1 LLKDLRMK
9 STRTFWVAGLIFL
22 FVAIINVA
30 FALLVKG
37 FGYDDIL
44 REPAA
49 LILTRFDAGGVSLVL
64 VWLTFAVGC
73 LLFVPIALLLPG
85 ELGVTSHGGVSVT
98 AALGVISSVLQ
109 AIGLL
114 RWVFVVPVLAA
125 SYLSANASEASRAA
139 ALSNFQLVHQY
150 GGVVV
155 GEFLG
160 QAFLVTWTI
169 GTCAAMLRAGRT
181 LRWLGRAGL
190 LTVPLW
196 ILGFSE
202 FLATVM
208 PSVTSLE
215 LAPVAF
221 MAWEAWL
228 TGVAIALLAQAL
240 KDRRLSS
247 RAPAVE
253 VATTPAV
260 L

>member
-1 LLKDLRMK
+1 LLKELLMK
-9 STRTFWVAGLIFL
+9 SARTFWVAGLIFL

-49 LILTRFDAGGVSLVL
+49 LILTRFAAGGESLVL
-64 VWLTFAVGC
+64 IWLTFAVGC

-85 ELGVTSHGGVSVT
+85 ELGGASHGGVSVT
-98 AALGVISSVLQ
+98 AALGVTSSVLQ

-114 RWVFVVPVLAA
+114 RWVFVVPALAA
-125 SYLSANASEASRAA
+125 SYLSADASEASRAA

-160 QAFLVTWTI
+160 QVFLVAWTI
-169 GTCAAMLRAGRT
+169 GTCAALLRSGPT
-181 LRWLGRAGL
+181 LRWLGWAGL

-202 FLATVM
+202 LLATVM
-208 PSVTSLE
+208 PSVASLE

-228 TGVAIALLAQAL
+228 AGVAIVLLTQAL
-240 KDRRLSS
+240 KHRRLSQS
-247 RAPAVE
+247 EPAV
-253 VATTPAV
+253 ARTPAAR
-260 L
+260 

>member
-1 LLKDLRMK
+1 MK
-9 STRTFWVAGLIFL
+9 SARTFGVAGLILL
-22 FVAIINVA
+22 FVATVNVA
-30 FALLVKG
+30 FALLVTS
-37 FGYDDIL
+37 FEYDDIL

-49 LILTRFDAGGVSLVL
+49 LILTRSAAGGESLIL
-64 VWLTFAVGC
+64 IWLTFAVGC
-73 LLFVPIALLLPG
+73 LLFVPIALLLPH
-85 ELGVTSHGGVSVT
+85 ELGAGSRGGVSAT

-125 SYLSANASEASRAA
+125 SYLSADASEASRAV
-139 ALSNFQLVHQY
+139 ALSNFHLVHQY

-160 QAFLVTWTI
+160 QVFLVAWTI
-169 GTCAAMLRAGRT
+169 GTCAAMLRSGRT

-202 FLATVM
+202 LLATVV
-208 PSVTSLE
+208 PSATALE

-240 KDRRLSS
+240 RDRRSS
-247 RAPAVE
+247 PSASA

-260 L
+260 S

>member
-9 STRTFWVAGLIFL
+9 SARTIWVAGLILL

-49 LILTRFDAGGVSLVL
+49 LILTRFDAGGESLIL
-64 VWLTFAVGC
+64 IWLTFAVGC

-85 ELGVTSHGGVSVT
+85 ELGVASRGGVSAT
-98 AALGVISSVLQ
+98 AALGVTSSVLQ

-125 SYLSANASEASRAA
+125 SYLSADASEASRAA
-139 ALSNFQLVHQY
+139 ALSNFQLVHHY

-160 QAFLVTWTI
+160 QVFLTAWTI
-169 GTCAAMLRAGRT
+169 GTCAALLRSGPT

-202 FLATVM
+202 LLATVM
-208 PSVTSLE
+208 PSVASLE
-215 LAPVAF
+215 MAPVAF

-228 TGVAIALLAQAL
+228 AGVAIALLAQAL
-240 KDRRLSS
+240 KDRRLSPS
-247 RAPAVE
+247 APA
-253 VATTPAV
+253 VATTPAAR
-260 L
+260 

>member
-1 LLKDLRMK
+1 MR
-9 STRTFWVAGLIFL
+9 SAHTFWVAGLILL

-49 LILTRFDAGGVSLVL
+49 QILTRFDAGGESLIL
-64 VWLTFAVGC
+64 TWLTFAVGS

-85 ELGVTSHGGVSVT
+85 VLGVASRRGLTVT

-109 AIGLL
+109 TIGLL
-114 RWVFVVPVLAA
+114 RWVFVVPAIAA
-125 SYLSANASEASRAA
+125 SYLSAGSTEASRAA
-139 ALSNFQLVHQY
+139 ALSSFQLVHQY

-160 QAFLVTWTI
+160 QVFLVAWTI
-169 GTCAAMLRAGRT
+169 GTCAALLRSGPT
-181 LRWLGRAGL
+181 LRWLGWAGL
-190 LTVPLW
+190 LTVPVW

-202 FLATVM
+202 LLATAM
-208 PSVTSLE
+208 PSVASLE

-228 TGVAIALLAQAL
+228 AGVALALFVQAL
-240 KDRRLSS
+240 KDRRLSP
-247 RAPAVE
+247 RAPAV
-253 VATTPAV
+253 AATPAAR
-260 L
+260 

>member
-1 LLKDLRMK
+1 MLTDLRMK
-9 STRTFWVAGLIFL
+9 SARTFCVAGLILL
-22 FVAIINVA
+22 FVAIVNVA
-30 FALLVKG
+30 FALLVKS
-37 FGYDDIL
+37 FEYDDIL

-49 LILTRFDAGGVSLVL
+49 LILARFDAGGEALIL
-64 VWLTFAVGC
+64 IWLTFAVGC
-73 LLFVPIALLLPG
+73 LLFVPIALLLPR
-85 ELGVTSHGGVSVT
+85 ELGAGSQSGVSAT

-125 SYLSANASEASRAA
+125 SYLSADASEATRAV
-139 ALSNFQLVHQY
+139 ALSNFQLVHHY
-150 GGVVV
+150 GGVVI

-160 QAFLVTWTI
+160 QVFLVAWTI
-169 GTCAAMLRAGRT
+169 GTCAAMLRSNRT
-181 LRWLGRAGL
+181 LRWLGRVGL

-202 FLATVM
+202 LLATVM
-208 PSVTSLE
+208 PSVASLE

-228 TGVAIALLAQAL
+228 TAVAIALLAQAL
-240 KDRRLSS
+240 RARHLSPS
-247 RAPAVE
+247 APS

-260 L
+260 P

>member
-1 LLKDLRMK
+1 MG
-9 STRTFWVAGLIFL
+9 SARTFWVAGLILL

-30 FALLVKG
+30 FALLVKS

-49 LILTRFDAGGVSLVL
+49 LILTRFDAGGELL
-64 VWLTFAVGC
+64 ILTWLMFAVGS

-85 ELGVTSHGGVSVT
+85 ELDIESRGGVSAT
-98 AALGVISSVLQ
+98 AALGVISSILQ

-114 RWVFVVPVLAA
+114 RWVFVVPALAA
-125 SYLSANASEASRAA
+125 SYSSTDASEASRTA

-160 QAFLVTWTI
+160 QVFLVAWTI
-169 GTCAAMLRAGRT
+169 GTCAALLRSGPT
-181 LRWLGRAGL
+181 LRWLGWAGL

-202 FLATVM
+202 LLATVM
-208 PSVTSLE
+208 PSVASLE
-215 LAPVAF
+215 LAPFAF

-228 TGVAIALLAQAL
+228 ASIAIVLLAQAL
-240 KDRRLSS
+240 KDRRPSQS
-247 RAPAVE
+247 EPA
-253 VATTPAV
+253 VATTPAAR
-260 L
+260 